1 MTAPAEANGVPTD
14 TSSLRIARIEA
25 IPVTVPRRE
34 VFHLQRGASDAVS
47 PFTVVRITTDEGVVG
62 YGESVTRTR
71 QLHTVLNDHLAEV
84 LVGCSAF
91 DLVGV
96 HRRID
101 AVETLVTERREH
113 WSPIR
118 AAIDMALYDI
128 QGRHLDVPVHS
139 LLGGKQRDLIETV
152 KNIGIGTGQEAA
164 ERAQA
169 FVAMGYRVL
178 KVRVG
183 ADHRADM
190 DRLAAVRAVVD
201 DSVVL
206 RVDANEAWDAQI
218 AVSRID
224 DLNRFGLEAV
234 EQPCKHSD
242 LRGLAHVVRRSP
254 VPVIVDESLWSL
266 GDAVN
271 IFAAEAAD
279 VGHLYIGKCG
289 GIHPVMRIAAVVEGF
304 AKSLTFGE
312 RVPLGISEAAHAHV
326 AAVQST
332 AGYPHALSYD
342 LNEHDLLVESVRHEG
357 AHIIVPDGPGLGV
370 EVDEDKLDFYRWSG
384 P

>member
-1 MTAPAEANGVPTD
+1 MSGNSEASF
-14 TSSLRIARIEA
+14 TSSGLRIVRIDV
-25 IPVTVPRRE
+25 IPVTVPRRG

-71 QLHTVLNDHLAEV
+71 QLHTVLTDHLTEV

-91 DLVGV
+91 DVVGV

-118 AAIDMALYDI
+118 AAVDMALYDI
-128 QGRHLDVPVHS
+128 QGRYLDVPVHH
-139 LLGGKQRDLIETV
+139 LLGGKQRDRIETV
-152 KNIGIGTGQEAA
+152 KNIGIGTAEEAA
-164 ERAQA
+164 ERGRA
-169 FVAMGYRVL
+169 FVELGYRVL

-190 DRLAAVRAVVD
+190 ERLAAVRAAVD
-201 DSVVL
+201 DSVLL
-206 RVDANEAWDAQI
+206 RVDANEAWDAQVAVARI
-218 AVSRID
+218 A
-224 DLNRFGLEAV
+224 DLHRFGLEAV
-234 EQPCKHSD
+234 EQPCRHSD

-266 GDAVN
+266 GDTVN

-279 VGHLYIGKCG
+279 VAHLYIGKCG
-289 GIHPVMRIAAVVEGF
+289 GIHPVMRIAAVVDGF

-326 AAVQST
+326 AAVQPT
-332 AGYPHALSYD
+332 PGYPHALSYD
-342 LNEHDLLVESVRHEG
+342 LNEHDLLVEPLRRDG
-357 AHIIVPDGPGLGV
+357 AHLVVPDGPGLGV
-370 EVDEDKLDFYRWSG
+370 QVDEDKLEFYRWAG